1 MASTPGAARA
11 GAARL
16 ALDDGY
22 VLLSRLA
29 ALLPGPLT
37 IAPPC
42 CTWHSRHESMISSAL
57 TAMEAGDTARTWAAL
72 QALADPVGMETA
84 EAERAG
90 VMLARLAGYDG
101 SMRSRCSSGNGG
113 DAIARTASDTN
124 DRALSS
130 PATRLDLRV
139 PQR

>member
-1 MASTPGAARA
+1 
-11 GAARL
+11 
-16 ALDDGY
+16 
-22 VLLSRLA
+22 
-29 ALLPGPLT
+29 
-37 IAPPC
+37 
-42 CTWHSRHESMISSAL
+42 MISSAL

-130 PATRLDLRV
+130 PATSGLRGTIPRIGSLTSPCWHLRWAGYAIALRPIQAASRLITMRKACKFKASLSTILT
-139 PQR
+139 